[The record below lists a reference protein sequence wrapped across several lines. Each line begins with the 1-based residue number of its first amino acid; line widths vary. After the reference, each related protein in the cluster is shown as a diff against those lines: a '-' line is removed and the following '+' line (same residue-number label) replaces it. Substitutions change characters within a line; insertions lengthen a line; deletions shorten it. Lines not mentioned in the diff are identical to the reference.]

1 MEKKEGGGVIG
12 LTMKFFKTIHPKF
25 RKPGRNGQFYPRVI
39 NEADIAFL
47 TDEISL
53 LNTSLKYNLN
63 YKLLLVKAY
72 LRGGGGF

>member
-1 MEKKEGGGVIG
+1 VEKKEGGGVIG

-53 LNTSLKYNLN
+53 FNT
-63 YKLLLVKAY
+63 
-72 LRGGGGF
+72 